1 MMDKDCKDRRKSIY
15 GREDLS
21 EYKGKGSGP
30 VAEDNNSFQRVLGR
44 TDVLTLAFGTMIG
57 WGWVVLSGFWIQ
69 EAGLGGALIAFA
81 IGAVLCIFV
90 GLTYAELTAALP
102 LAGGEMV
109 YAYRAMGQG
118 MAWLTSWAISF
129 AYIGVAAWEG
139 IALATAIDYVLPIPK
154 VWHLWDVAGYAVY
167 GSWSAVG
174 MLGALALLGLN
185 YFGARPAA
193 IFQVMSTSFLFLVG
207 LIFLFGGIAFG
218 STEYITA
225 AFTDTKGIIA
235 VLLMVPSMFVGFDVI
250 PQSAEEMNLPLRQ
263 IAKVFI
269 VSIVMA
275 AGWYFLIIIG
285 IGISAPPEIRNAGI
299 VPAADAMA
307 YCYGSGIFGTI
318 MILGGICGIMTS
330 WNGFIVGSTR
340 IIFAMGRAK
349 MLPPF
354 FGRLH
359 KKYKT
364 PSGAILLVGGIC
376 VASPLLGQNALVWFV
391 NTSSFGSVLSYLL
404 VAVSFLVLRKKEP
417 ELERPFKIKYGE
429 SLAFFVVMFSAGF
442 LLFYTPI
449 GGVSLKWPNE
459 WMLIIFWAL
468 ILLLCALWSKRAYRR
483 VSRAEREL
491 LVFGEEYSRK
501 EFSDA

>member
-1 MMDKDCKDRRKSIY
+1 MQ
-15 GREDLS
+15 
-21 EYKGKGSGP
+21 
-30 VAEDNNSFQRVLGR
+30 EDNHSLQRVLGR

-57 WGWVVLSGFWIQ
+57 WGWVVLSGFWIR
-69 EAGLGGALIAFA
+69 EAGMAGSLIAFT
-81 IGAVLCIFV
+81 IGAIVCIFV

-118 MAWLTSWAISF
+118 MAWLIGWAISF
-129 AYIGVAAWEG
+129 AYVGVAAWEG

-154 VWHLWDVAGYAVY
+154 IWHLWDIAGYSVY

-174 MLGALALLGLN
+174 MVGALVLLLLN
-185 YFGARPAA
+185 YFGSRPTA
-193 IFQVMSTSFLFLVG
+193 IFQVMATSFLFLVG
-207 LIFLFGGIAFG
+207 LIFVFGGMAFG
-218 STEYITA
+218 STEYVSSAVTNV
-225 AFTDTKGIIA
+225 KGVIA

-250 PQSAEEMNLPLRQ
+250 PQSAEEMNLPLRH

-269 VSIVMA
+269 ISIVMA
-275 AGWYFLIIIG
+275 SIWYFMIILG
-285 IGISAPPEIRNAGI
+285 ISISAPPEVRDAGV

-307 YCYGSGIFGTI
+307 YCYGSELFGDL

-359 KKYKT
+359 KRYKT
-364 PSGAILLVGGIC
+364 PHGAILLVGIIC
-376 VASPLLGQNALVWFV
+376 VTAPLLGQNALVWFV
-391 NTSSFGSVLSYLL
+391 NASAFGSVLSYLL
-404 VAVSFLVLRKKEP
+404 VAVSFLVLRQKEP
-417 ELERPFKIKYGE
+417 ELARPFKVKYGKYVA
-429 SLAFFVVMFSAGF
+429 SLVVLFCVGF
-442 LLFYTPI
+442 LIFYASLGSIALNRPSEWILI
-449 GGVSLKWPNE
+449 GLWTLAGVFL
-459 WMLIIFWAL
+459 
-468 ILLLCALWSKRAYRR
+468 ALWSQYAYRS
-483 VSRAEREL
+483 VSRADREL

-501 EFSDA
+501 EFSDE

>member
-1 MMDKDCKDRRKSIY
+1 MKD
-15 GREDLS
+15 
-21 EYKGKGSGP
+21 
-30 VAEDNNSFQRVLGR
+30 DNNSFQRVLGR

-57 WGWVVLSGFWIQ
+57 WGWVILSGFWIH
-69 EAGLGGALIAFA
+69 EAGMIGALLAFA
-81 IGAVLCIFV
+81 IGAVVCIMV
-90 GLTYAELTAALP
+90 GLTYAELTSALP
-102 LAGGEMV
+102 LTGGEMV

-118 MAWLTSWAISF
+118 MAWLIGWAISF

-154 VWHLWDVAGYAVY
+154 TWHLWDVAGYSVY

-174 MLGALALLGLN
+174 MVGALVLMLLN

-193 IFQVMSTSFLFLVG
+193 IFQVMATSFLFLVG
-207 LIFLFGGIAFG
+207 LVFLFGGIAFG
-218 STEYITA
+218 STEYVS
-225 AFTDTKGIIA
+225 FPLTDVKGIIA

-275 AGWYFLIIIG
+275 ACWYFMIIIG
-285 IGISAPPEIRNAGI
+285 ISISSPPEVRDAGI

-307 YCYGSGIFGTI
+307 YSYGSGIFGDI

-340 IIFAMGRAK
+340 VIFAMGRAK

-359 KKYKT
+359 KKHKT

-376 VASPLLGQNALVWFV
+376 ITTPLLGQNALVWFV
-391 NTSSFGSVLSYLL
+391 NASAFGSIISYLL
-404 VAVSFLVLRKKEP
+404 VAISFLVLRRKEP
-417 ELERPFKIKYGE
+417 ELERPFRVKYGNYI
-429 SLAFFVVMFSAGF
+429 AFAVVLFCICFLIFS
-442 LLFYTPI
+442 TPL
-449 GGVSLKWPNE
+449 GRVTPLWPTE
-459 WMLIIFWAL
+459 WMLISTWAL
-468 ILLLCALWSKRAYRR
+468 IGIFFALWARSAYQN

-491 LVFGEEYSRK
+491 LIFGEDYSRK
-501 EFSDA
+501 EFLDE

>member
-1 MMDKDCKDRRKSIY
+1 MQ
-15 GREDLS
+15 
-21 EYKGKGSGP
+21 
-30 VAEDNNSFQRVLGR
+30 EDNHSFKRVLGR

-57 WGWVVLSGFWIQ
+57 WGWVVLSGFWIH
-69 EAGLGGALIAFA
+69 EAGMFGSLIAFA
-81 IGAVLCIFV
+81 IGAVICIFV
-90 GLTYAELTAALP
+90 GLTYAEMTAALP

-118 MAWLTSWAISF
+118 MAWLIGWAISF

-139 IALATAIDYVLPIPK
+139 IALATAIDYILPIPK
-154 VWHLWDVAGYAVY
+154 VWHLWDVAGYSVY

-174 MLGALALLGLN
+174 MIGALVLLLLN
-185 YFGARPAA
+185 FFGARPTA
-193 IFQVMSTSFLFLVG
+193 IFQVMATSFLFLVG
-207 LIFLFGGIAFG
+207 LIFIFGGIAFG
-218 STEYITA
+218 STEYIS
-225 AFTDTKGIIA
+225 FTINNGKGLIA

-250 PQSAEEMNLPLRQ
+250 PQSAEEMNLPLRH

-275 AGWYFLIIIG
+275 ACWYFMIIIG
-285 IGISAPPEIRNAGI
+285 ISISAPPEVRDAGI

-307 YCYGSGIFGTI
+307 YCYGSGVFGNL

-376 VASPLLGQNALVWFV
+376 VAAPLLGQNALVWFV
-391 NTSSFGSVLSYLL
+391 NTSAFGSVLSYLL

-417 ELERPFKIKYGE
+417 ELERPFKVKYGE
-429 SLAFFVVMFSAGF
+429 YVAVLVILFCICF
-442 LLFYTPI
+442 LIFYT
-449 GGVSLKWPNE
+449 SLSGMPLEWPSE
-459 WMLIIFWAL
+459 WMLIGLWAL
-468 ILLLCALWSKRAYRR
+468 IGVFFALWSRGAYYR
-483 VSRAEREL
+483 VTRAEREL
-491 LVFGEEYSRK
+491 LIFGEEYSRK
-501 EFSDA
+501 EFSDE

>member
-1 MMDKDCKDRRKSIY
+1 MKDDS
-15 GREDLS
+15 
-21 EYKGKGSGP
+21 
-30 VAEDNNSFQRVLGR
+30 NSFQRVLGR

-57 WGWVVLSGFWIQ
+57 WGWVVLSGFWIH
-69 EAGLGGALIAFA
+69 EAGMIGSLLAFA
-81 IGAVLCIFV
+81 IGAVVCILV
-90 GLTYAELTAALP
+90 GLTYAELTSALP

-118 MAWLTSWAISF
+118 MAWLIGWAISF

-154 VWHLWDVAGYAVY
+154 TWHLWEVAGYAVY

-174 MLGALALLGLN
+174 MVGALVLLLLN

-193 IFQVMSTSFLFLVG
+193 IFQVMTTSFLFLVG
-207 LIFLFGGIAFG
+207 LIFIFGGIAFG
-218 STEYITA
+218 SMEYISLPV
-225 AFTDTKGIIA
+225 TDVKGIIA

-275 AGWYFLIIIG
+275 ACWYFMIIIG
-285 IGISAPPEIRNAGI
+285 ISISAPPEVRDAGI

-307 YCYGSGIFGTI
+307 YCFGSSIFGKI

-340 IIFAMGRAK
+340 VIFAMGRAK

-359 KKYKT
+359 KKHKT

-376 VASPLLGQNALVWFV
+376 ITTPLLGQNALVWFV
-391 NTSSFGSVLSYLL
+391 NASAFGSILSYLL
-404 VAVSFLVLRKKEP
+404 VAVSFLVLRRKEP
-417 ELERPFKIKYGE
+417 ELERPFKVKYGE
-429 SLAFFVVMFSAGF
+429 YIALSVVLFCCCF
-442 LLFYTPI
+442 LIFYTPL
-449 GGVSLKWPNE
+449 GRVTLRWPTE
-459 WMLIIFWAL
+459 WMLIGIWAL
-468 ILLLCALWSKRAYRR
+468 IGILFALWSRVAYPK
-483 VSRAEREL
+483 VSQSEREI
-491 LVFGEEYSRK
+491 LVFGEDYSRK
-501 EFSDA
+501 EFSND

>member
-1 MMDKDCKDRRKSIY
+1 
-15 GREDLS
+15 
-21 EYKGKGSGP
+21 
-30 VAEDNNSFQRVLGR
+30 VAENNNSFQRVLGR

-69 EAGLGGALIAFA
+69 EAGMGGALIAFA

-90 GLTYAELTAALP
+90 GVTYAELTAALP

-109 YAYRAMGQG
+109 YAYRAIGQPA
-118 MAWLTSWAISF
+118 AWIAGWAISL
-129 AYIGVAAWEG
+129 AYLGVAAWEG
-139 IALATAIDYVLPIPK
+139 IALATAIDYILPIPK
-154 VWHLWDVAGYAVY
+154 VWHLWDVAGYSVY

-174 MLGALALLGLN
+174 MTGALALLLLN
-185 YFGARPAA
+185 YFGARPTA
-193 IFQVMSTSFLFLVG
+193 IFQVMATSFLFLVG

-269 VSIVMA
+269 ISIVMA

-285 IGISAPPEIRNAGI
+285 IGISAPPEVRNAGM

-318 MILGGICGIMTS
+318 MILGGICGILTS

-359 KKYKT
+359 RKYKT
-364 PSGAILLVGGIC
+364 PTGAILLVGTAC

-391 NTSSFGSVLSYLL
+391 NVSSFGSVLCYFL
-404 VAVSFLVLRKKEP
+404 VAVSFLVLRRKEP
-417 ELERPFKIKYGE
+417 ELERPFRIKYGE
-429 SLAFFVVMFSAGF
+429 AVAFFVALVSAGF
-442 LLFYTPI
+442 LFFYSPI

-459 WMLIIFWAL
+459 WMLLILWAL
-468 ILLLCALWSKRAYRR
+468 IGVLFAVWTMAAYPG
-483 VSRAEREL
+483 VTRAEREL
-491 LVFGEEYSRK
+491 LVFGEDYSRR
-501 EFSDA
+501 EFSDE

>member
-1 MMDKDCKDRRKSIY
+1 M
-15 GREDLS
+15 S
-21 EYKGKGSGP
+21 E
-30 VAEDNNSFQRVLGR
+30 ENRNFQRVLGR

-57 WGWVVLSGFWIQ
+57 WGWVVLSGFWTH
-69 EAGLGGALIAFA
+69 EAGMIGSLIAFA
-81 IGAVLCIFV
+81 IGAVVCILV
-90 GLTYAELTAALP
+90 GLTYAELTVALP

-118 MAWLTSWAISF
+118 MAWLIGWAISF

-139 IALATAIDYVLPIPK
+139 IALATAIDYILPIPQL
-154 VWHLWDVAGYAVY
+154 WHLWDVAGYSVY

-174 MLGALALLGLN
+174 IAGALVLLLLN

-193 IFQVMSTSFLFLVG
+193 IFQVMATSFLFLVG
-207 LIFLFGGIAFG
+207 LIFIFGGIAFG
-218 STEYITA
+218 DNDYM
-225 AFTDTKGIIA
+225 FTTPISAKGIIA

-250 PQSAEEMNLPLRQ
+250 PQSAEEMNLPLRH

-275 AGWYFLIIIG
+275 AAWYFMIIIG
-285 IGISAPPEIRNAGI
+285 ISISAPAEVRDAGV

-307 YCYGSGIFGTI
+307 YCYGSSIFGKI

-364 PSGAILLVGGIC
+364 PSGAIVLVGGIC
-376 VASPLLGQNALVWFV
+376 VTAPLLGQNALVWFV
-391 NTSSFGSVLSYLL
+391 NTSALGSVLSYLL
-404 VAVSFLVLRKKEP
+404 VAVSFLVLRKTEP
-417 ELERPFKIKYGE
+417 ELERPFEVKNGKIVAG
-429 SLAFFVVMFSAGF
+429 VVVLFCISF
-442 LLFYTPI
+442 LVFYVPL
-449 GGVSLKWPNE
+449 GGVAFRWPGE
-459 WMLIIFWAL
+459 WMLIV
-468 ILLLCALWSKRAYRR
+468 LWTLVGVCFAIRSKTAYYSI
-483 VSRAEREL
+483 SRAEREL

-501 EFSDA
+501 EFLDE

>member
-1 MMDKDCKDRRKSIY
+1 M
-15 GREDLS
+15 
-21 EYKGKGSGP
+21 
-30 VAEDNNSFQRVLGR
+30 ADNNHSFQRVLGR
-44 TDVLTLAFGTMIG
+44 TDVLSLAFGTMIG
-57 WGWVVLSGFWIQ
+57 WGWVVLSGYWIQ
-69 EAGLGGALIAFA
+69 EAGMGGSLIAFA
-81 IGAVLCIFV
+81 IGAGLCIMV
-90 GLTYAELTAALP
+90 GLTYAELTVALP

-118 MAWLTSWAISF
+118 MAWLIGWAISF

-139 IALATAIDYVLPIPK
+139 IALATAIDYILPIPK
-154 VWHLWDVAGYAVY
+154 IWHLWDVAGYSVY
-167 GSWSAVG
+167 GSWAAVG
-174 MLGALALLGLN
+174 MAGALALLLLN

-193 IFQVMSTSFLFLVG
+193 IFQVMTTSFLFLVG
-207 LIFLFGGIAFG
+207 LLFLFGGIAFG
-218 STEYITA
+218 STEYITS
-225 AFTDTKGIIA
+225 AFTDTRGIIT

-269 VSIVMA
+269 ISIVMA
-275 AGWYFLIIIG
+275 AAWYFMIILG
-285 IGISAPPEIRNAGI
+285 IGISAPPEVRNAGI

-318 MILGGICGIMTS
+318 MILGGICGILTS

-354 FGRLH
+354 FGKLH

-364 PSGAILLVGGIC
+364 PTGAILLVGGIC

-404 VAVSFLVLRKKEP
+404 VAVSFLVLRRKEP
-417 ELERPFKIKYGE
+417 ELERPFKVKYGE
-429 SLAFFVVMFSAGF
+429 PIAVMVVLVSASF
-442 LLFYTPI
+442 LLFYTPVW
-449 GGVSLKWPNE
+449 GGSLKWPNE
-459 WMLIIFWAL
+459 WMLIILWTL
-468 ILLLCALWSKRAYRR
+468 IGVLFVLWSKSANQK
-483 VSRAEREL
+483 VTRAEREL

-501 EFSDA
+501 EFSDE

>member
-1 MMDKDCKDRRKSIY
+1 MK
-15 GREDLS
+15 ED
-21 EYKGKGSGP
+21 
-30 VAEDNNSFQRVLGR
+30 AHSFQRVLGR

-57 WGWVVLSGFWIQ
+57 WGWVVLSGVWIH
-69 EAGLGGALIAFA
+69 EAGIVGSLIAFA
-81 IGAVLCIFV
+81 IGAVVCILV

-118 MAWLTSWAISF
+118 MAWLIGWAISF
-129 AYIGVAAWEG
+129 AYLGVAAWEG
-139 IALATAIDYVLPIPK
+139 IALATAIDYILPIPK
-154 VWHLWDVAGYAVY
+154 VWHLWDVAGYSVY

-174 MLGALALLGLN
+174 MIGALVLLLLN

-193 IFQVMSTSFLFLVG
+193 IFQVMATSFLCLVG
-207 LIFLFGGIAFG
+207 LIFLFGGISFG
-218 STEYITA
+218 SAEYISPGVTNV
-225 AFTDTKGIIA
+225 KGIIA

-250 PQSAEEMNLPLRQ
+250 PQSAEEMNLPLRH

-269 VSIVMA
+269 ISIVMA
-275 AGWYFLIIIG
+275 VTWYFLIIIG
-285 IGISAPPEIRNAGI
+285 ISISAPPEVRNAGM

-307 YCYGSGIFGTI
+307 YCYGSGVFGTI

-359 KKYKT
+359 RKYKT
-364 PSGAILLVGGIC
+364 PSAAILLVGGMCI
-376 VASPLLGQNALVWFV
+376 ATPLLGQNALVWFV
-391 NTSSFGSVLSYLL
+391 NTSAFGSVLSYLL

-417 ELERPFKIKYGE
+417 DLERPFMVKRGNYIAV
-429 SLAFFVVMFSAGF
+429 LVALFSVSF
-442 LLFYTPI
+442 LIFYSPL
-449 GGVSLKWPNE
+449 GGISRIWLRE
-459 WMLIIFWAL
+459 WMLIGIWAL
-468 ILLLCALWSKRAYRR
+468 IGVFLALWSRCAYRR
-483 VSRAEREL
+483 VSPAEREL
-491 LVFGEEYSRK
+491 LIFGEEYSRK
-501 EFSDA
+501 EFSDE

>member
-1 MMDKDCKDRRKSIY
+1 M
-15 GREDLS
+15 REDNRSL
-21 EYKGKGSGP
+21 
-30 VAEDNNSFQRVLGR
+30 QRVLGR
-44 TDVLTLAFGTMIG
+44 TDVLSLAFGTMVG
-57 WGWVVLSGFWIQ
+57 WGWVVLSGLWTH
-69 EAGLGGALIAFA
+69 EAGVGGSLIAFA
-81 IGAVLCIFV
+81 IGAALCIFV
-90 GLTYAELTAALP
+90 GLTYAELTVALP

-118 MAWLTSWAISF
+118 MAWLVGWAISF

-154 VWHLWDVAGYAVY
+154 VWHLWDVAGYSVY

-174 MLGALALLGLN
+174 MTGALTLLLLN

-193 IFQVMSTSFLFLVG
+193 IFQVMATSFLFLVG
-207 LIFLFGGIAFG
+207 LIFFFGGIAFG
-218 STEYITA
+218 SIEYIFP

-269 VSIVMA
+269 ISIVMA
-275 AGWYFLIIIG
+275 AIWYFMIIVG
-285 IGISAPPEIRNAGI
+285 IGISAPPEVRYAGM

-307 YCYGSGIFGTI
+307 YCYGSGVFGNI

-354 FGRLH
+354 FGKLH

-364 PSGAILLVGGIC
+364 PTGAILLVGGIC
-376 VASPLLGQNALVWFV
+376 VVTPLLGRNALVWFV
-391 NTSSFGSVLSYLL
+391 NTSAFGSVLSYLL

-417 ELERPFKIKYGE
+417 ELERPFRVKYGKPMAV
-429 SLAFFVVMFSAGF
+429 LVALFSAAF
-442 LLFYTPI
+442 LLFYTPV
-449 GGVSLKWPNE
+449 GVSLKWPDE
-459 WMLIIFWAL
+459 WMLIIIWAS
-468 ILLLCALWSKRAYRR
+468 IGVFFVLWSKGVYPK

-501 EFSDA
+501 EFSDE

>member
-1 MMDKDCKDRRKSIY
+1 MK
-15 GREDLS
+15 EDTH
-21 EYKGKGSGP
+21 
-30 VAEDNNSFQRVLGR
+30 SFKRVLGR

-57 WGWVVLSGFWIQ
+57 WGWVVLSGFWIH
-69 EAGLGGALIAFA
+69 EAGMIGSLIAFA
-81 IGAVLCIFV
+81 IGAVICIFV
-90 GLTYAELTAALP
+90 GLTYAEMTAALP

-118 MAWLTSWAISF
+118 MAWLIGWAISF

-139 IALATAIDYVLPIPK
+139 IALATAIDYILPIPK
-154 VWHLWDVAGYAVY
+154 VWHLWDVAGYSVY
-167 GSWSAVG
+167 GSWAAVG
-174 MLGALALLGLN
+174 MIGALVLLLLN
-185 YFGARPAA
+185 FFGTRPTA
-193 IFQVMSTSFLFLVG
+193 IFQVMATSFLFLVG
-207 LIFLFGGIAFG
+207 LIFIFGGIAFG
-218 STEYITA
+218 STDYIS
-225 AFTDTKGIIA
+225 FPVDNGKGIIA

-250 PQSAEEMNLPLRQ
+250 PQSAEEMNLPLRN

-275 AGWYFLIIIG
+275 ACWYFMIIIG
-285 IGISAPPEIRNAGI
+285 ISISAPPEVRDAGI

-307 YCYGSGIFGTI
+307 YCYGSGVFGNL

-359 KKYKT
+359 KRYKT

-376 VASPLLGQNALVWFV
+376 VGAPLLGQNALVWFV
-391 NTSSFGSVLSYLL
+391 NTSAFGSVLSYLL

-417 ELERPFKIKYGE
+417 ELERPFKVKYGQHVAVLVILFCICFLIFYA
-429 SLAFFVVMFSAGF
+429 SLSET
-442 LLFYTPI
+442 LLE
-449 GGVSLKWPNE
+449 WPNE
-459 WMLIIFWAL
+459 WMLIGLWGL
-468 ILLLCALWSKRAYRR
+468 IGVFFALWSRGAYYR
-483 VSRAEREL
+483 VTRAEREL
-491 LVFGEEYSRK
+491 LIFGEEYSRK
-501 EFSDA
+501 EFLDE

>member
-1 MMDKDCKDRRKSIY
+1 MKD
-15 GREDLS
+15 
-21 EYKGKGSGP
+21 
-30 VAEDNNSFQRVLGR
+30 DNNSFQRVLGR

-57 WGWVVLSGFWIQ
+57 WAWVILSGFWIH
-69 EAGLGGALIAFA
+69 EAGMIGALIAFA
-81 IGAVLCIFV
+81 IGAVVCIMV
-90 GLTYAELTAALP
+90 GLTYAELTSALP
-102 LAGGEMV
+102 LTGGEMV

-118 MAWLTSWAISF
+118 MAWLIGWAISF

-139 IALATAIDYVLPIPK
+139 IALATAIDYILPIPK
-154 VWHLWDVAGYAVY
+154 TWHLWDVAGYSVY

-174 MLGALALLGLN
+174 MVGALALLLLN

-193 IFQVMSTSFLFLVG
+193 IFQVMATSFLFLVG
-207 LIFLFGGIAFG
+207 LVFLFGGIAFG
-218 STEYITA
+218 STEYVS
-225 AFTDTKGIIA
+225 FPLTDVKGIIA

-250 PQSAEEMNLPLRQ
+250 PQSAEEMNLPLRH

-275 AGWYFLIIIG
+275 ACWYFMIIIG
-285 IGISAPPEIRNAGI
+285 ISISSPPEVRGAGI

-307 YCYGSGIFGTI
+307 YSYGSGVFGDI

-340 IIFAMGRAK
+340 VIFAMGRAK

-359 KKYKT
+359 KKHKT

-376 VASPLLGQNALVWFV
+376 ITTPLLGQNALVWFV
-391 NTSSFGSVLSYLL
+391 NASAFGSIISYLL
-404 VAVSFLVLRKKEP
+404 VAISFLVLRRKEP
-417 ELERPFKIKYGE
+417 ELERPFRVKYGRCIA
-429 SLAFFVVMFSAGF
+429 LAVVLFCICFLIFS
-442 LLFYTPI
+442 TPL
-449 GGVSLKWPNE
+449 GRVTTLWPTE
-459 WMLIIFWAL
+459 WMLISTWAL
-468 ILLLCALWSKRAYRR
+468 IGIFFALWARNAYQN

-491 LVFGEEYSRK
+491 LIFGEDYSRK
-501 EFSDA
+501 EFLDE

>member
-1 MMDKDCKDRRKSIY
+1 
-15 GREDLS
+15 
-21 EYKGKGSGP
+21 
-30 VAEDNNSFQRVLGR
+30 VAENNNSFQRVLGR

-69 EAGLGGALIAFA
+69 EAGMGGALIAFA

-90 GLTYAELTAALP
+90 GVTYAELTAALP

-109 YAYRAMGQG
+109 YAYRAIGQPA
-118 MAWLTSWAISF
+118 AWIAGWAISL
-129 AYIGVAAWEG
+129 AYLGVAAWEG
-139 IALATAIDYVLPIPK
+139 IALATAIDYILPIPK
-154 VWHLWDVAGYAVY
+154 VWHLWDVAGYSVY

-174 MLGALALLGLN
+174 MTGALALLLLN
-185 YFGARPAA
+185 YFGARPTA
-193 IFQVMSTSFLFLVG
+193 IFQVMATSFLFLVG

-269 VSIVMA
+269 ISIVMA
-275 AGWYFLIIIG
+275 AGWYFMIIIG
-285 IGISAPPEIRNAGI
+285 IGISAPPEVRNAGM

-307 YCYGSGIFGTI
+307 YCYGSDVFGTV
-318 MILGGICGIMTS
+318 MILGGICGILTS

-359 KKYKT
+359 RKYKT
-364 PSGAILLVGGIC
+364 PTGAILLVGTAC

-391 NTSSFGSVLSYLL
+391 NVSSFGSVLCYFLF
-404 VAVSFLVLRKKEP
+404 AVSFLVLRRKEP
-417 ELERPFKIKYGE
+417 ELERPFRIKYGE
-429 SLAFFVVMFSAGF
+429 AAALVVALVSAGF
-442 LLFYTPI
+442 LFFYSPI

-459 WMLIIFWAL
+459 WMLL
-468 ILLLCALWSKRAYRR
+468 ILWVLIGVLFAVWTMAAYPG
-483 VSRAEREL
+483 VTRAEREL
-491 LVFGEEYSRK
+491 LVFGDDYSRR
-501 EFSDA
+501 EFSNE